1 MTLHRISLL
10 PLVFATAVTGCM
22 NDLSTVS
29 SAPVR
34 VVSAGEVTQCKYITN
49 VSDRPG
55 MYGAL
60 ATQGQEYARKAIL
73 DQAAQSGAN
82 TVVFDKIDP
91 GALVT
96 EITATAYHC

>member
-1 MTLHRISLL
+1 MRTHRISPL
-10 PLVFATAVTGCM
+10 PLLLAAVVAGCM

-34 VVSAGEVTQCKYITN
+34 VVSAGEVAQCKYITN

-91 GALVT
+91 GTMVT

>member
-10 PLVFATAVTGCM
+10 PLGLFTALAGCM
-22 NDLSTVS
+22 NDMSTVS

-34 VVSAGEVTQCKYITN
+34 VVAAGEVAQCKYITN

-82 TVVFDKIDP
+82 TVVFDKVEP
-91 GALVT
+91 GTMVT
-96 EITATAYHC
+96 EITATAYRC

>member
-10 PLVFATAVTGCM
+10 PLVLVTALAGCM

-34 VVSAGEVTQCKYITN
+34 VVSEGEVTQCKYVVN
-49 VSDRPG
+49 LNDRPG

-60 ATQGQEYARKAIL
+60 ATQGQDYARKAIL
-73 DQAAQSGAN
+73 DQAAQAGAN

-91 GALVT
+91 GTMVT
-96 EITATAYHC
+96 EITATGYRC